1 MRVLVLGAGGVG
13 IAFTSR
19 LARAG
24 AEVSVV
30 AGRDHD
36 VASRQGYDVRMLDG
50 NYNFTPH
57 AVLRSARE
65 FEGIPDWVIVACKAL
80 PSIDMVELL
89 RPAVR
94 SEQTKIMLI
103 QNGIDIEKEVYA
115 AYPQNLLVSTVAYT
129 CTSRPAPGVIL
140 NEGVLKLR
148 FGDYPS
154 GVSPAT
160 EEIAELFRQGGVD
173 CRTTEDINYI
183 RWYKLLWN
191 LSFNVVAVLG
201 KVNTAE
207 MCDNGPL
214 EDLCRRLM
222 QETKE
227 VACACGAQLTGK
239 DIDDNFAFTRTLKP
253 YIPSTCQDYYANRPM
268 EVEAILGN
276 PIRLAHKHNV
286 PVPCMEL
293 CYTLLSALN
302 KGK

>member
-89 RPAVR
+89 RPAIR

-103 QNGIDIEKEVYA
+103 QNGIDIEKEVHA

-148 FGDYPS
+148 FGDYPA

>member
-24 AEVSVV
+24 VEVSVV
-30 AGRDHD
+30 AGRDYD
-36 VASRQGYDVRMLDG
+36 VASKQGYDVRMLDG

-57 AVLRSARE
+57 AVLHSADE
-65 FEGIPDWVIVACKAL
+65 FKGDPDWVIVACKAL
-80 PSIDMVELL
+80 PSIDMVKLL
-89 RPAVR
+89 KPAVR
-94 SEQTKIMLI
+94 SDRTKIMLI

-115 AYPQNLLVSTVAYT
+115 AYPANLLVSTVAYT

-148 FGDYPS
+148 FGDYPH
-154 GVSPAT
+154 GVSPET
-160 EEIAELFRQGGVD
+160 QELAELFSKGGVD
-173 CRTTEDINYI
+173 CQTVEDINYI

-214 EDLCRRLM
+214 EALCRSLM

-227 VACACGAQLTGK
+227 TAKACGAELTDK

-253 YIPSTCQDYYANRPM
+253 YIPSTCQDYYAGRTM

-293 CYTLLSALN
+293 CYTLMNALN
-302 KGK
+302 KEK